1 MKKVSQPLG
10 DRVLV
15 KERTEEEK
23 VVSGIFIPDSANVDD
38 VKLADV
44 IAVGPG
50 LYSQTGTHI
59 PMSVKEGD
67 VVAMPPY
74 HQGNEVKL
82 NGDTYIVLRESDL
95 LMVIAEVAE

>member
-1 MKKVSQPLG
+1 MKKVSKPLG

-23 VVSGIFIPDSANVDD
+23 VVSGIFIPDSVNVDD

-44 IAVGPG
+44 VAVGPG
-50 LYSQTGTHI
+50 LYSQTGTPI
-59 PMSVKEGD
+59 PMAVKEGD
-67 VVAMPPY
+67 VVVLPPY

-95 LMVIAEVAE
+95 LMVVSEVTE